1 MKQENYLTADIQSA
15 LLCAQ
20 EGLNKYPHDSVY
32 QNAIKQIETLS
43 YYLNSTA
50 NDRDAD
56 ILADFNLGQMAAR
69 ELGNDEQVF
78 ANHLHKLQRFVDE
91 VRG

>member
-1 MKQENYLTADIQSA
+1 MKQENYLIADIHSA

-20 EGLNKYPHDSVY
+20 EGLKKYPHDSVY
-32 QNAIKQIETLS
+32 QNAIKQIEALS
-43 YYLNSTA
+43 CYLNSTT
-50 NDRDAD
+50 NERDAD